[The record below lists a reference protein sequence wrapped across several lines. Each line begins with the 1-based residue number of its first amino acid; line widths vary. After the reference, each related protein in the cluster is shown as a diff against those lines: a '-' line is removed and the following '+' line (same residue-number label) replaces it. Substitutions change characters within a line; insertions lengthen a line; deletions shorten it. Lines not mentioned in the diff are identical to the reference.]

1 MMNDYIE
8 YKDEVLA
15 EVIFLTHNFKKHT
28 VNLVHHPD
36 TELTLWTPEIQE
48 TKVSQYG
55 GENVRY
61 KHVLKREYINE
72 FKKVHND
79 IIPWNTI
86 RYIF

>member
-1 MMNDYIE
+1 
-8 YKDEVLA
+8 
-15 EVIFLTHNFKKHT
+15 
-28 VNLVHHPD
+28 VHHPD